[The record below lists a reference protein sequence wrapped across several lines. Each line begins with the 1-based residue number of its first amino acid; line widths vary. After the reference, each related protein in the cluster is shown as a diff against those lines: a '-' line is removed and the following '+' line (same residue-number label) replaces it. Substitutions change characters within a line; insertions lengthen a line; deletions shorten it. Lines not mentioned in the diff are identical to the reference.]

1 MPTLIMHS
9 VPPTETGAA
18 NGLNSVMR
26 TLGSTVSATLI
37 GIILSTNV
45 TVSGGVE
52 IPTAH
57 AFQLIFVLGA
67 AVSLAG
73 VVLAAFIPRR
83 ERRYEITASIPIQHG

>member
-1 MPTLIMHS
+1 M
-9 VPPTETGAA
+9 
-18 NGLNSVMR
+18 
-26 TLGSTVSATLI
+26 SATLI

-45 TVSGGVE
+45 TVTAGVE

-57 AFQLIFVLGA
+57 AFQLIFILGA

-83 ERRYEITASIPIQHG
+83 ERRYEDMASIPIQRG